1 MNFNVNIYK
10 IYILKIKILLIF
22 RIITFIKINK
32 LNQGIISY
40 KKIINFILL
49 TEYNFP
55 QYFFI

>member
-10 IYILKIKILLIF
+10 IYISKIKILLIF
-22 RIITFIKINK
+22 KIITFININK

-40 KKIINFILL
+40 KKIINFIFV